1 MPNGKVLED
10 KKQPTWIE
18 RERKRVEQERQ
29 AKLQEMG
36 FEHTPLT
43 LEQGETMIL
52 IKNPEKEPREI
63 TGKWG
68 QQRVFTVQ
76 IKGEIFDWAVSLNS
90 PLYRELLDVLAK
102 GINPITIIRAGREKQ
117 TRYSIKEA

>member
-1 MPNGKVLED
+1 
-10 KKQPTWIE
+10 
-18 RERKRVEQERQ
+18 
-29 AKLQEMG
+29 MG